1 MKWIK
6 KTYLQCIP
14 LRFGVCLSFYRFFL
28 ALLRNHCRSNSG
40 YAYAIKRDFEMLY
53 LRYFSTN
60 HFQTSQHLLNLRA
73 VFPAS
78 RRIYFPWR
86 VHEQSLKK
94 KDWKRLLHVKLLPRG
109 LSFFLLNLNANLSA
123 SIISQS
129 PRSLR
134 FTLVRTGLK
143 LKVRKLI

>member
-1 MKWIK
+1 MLCGKCVPPTIA
-6 KTYLQCIP
+6 KTYVFKI
-14 LRFGVCLSFYRFFL
+14 S
-28 ALLRNHCRSNSG
+28 
-40 YAYAIKRDFEMLY
+40 RDFEMLY
-53 LRYFSTN
+53 LCYFSTN
-60 HFQTSQHLLNLRA
+60 HFQTSRHLLNLRA

-78 RRIYFPWR
+78 RRIYFPSR
-86 VHEQSLKK
+86 IHEQSLKK
-94 KDWKRLLHVKLLPRG
+94 KKKSWKRLLHVKLLLRG

-134 FTLVRTGLK
+134 FTLMRTGLK